1 MGRVTPAA
9 ETAGCRIVG
18 HRALC
23 RTLQKHSKAAPT
35 AAWRWVRVT
44 HLTRRLDVLA
54 MVTFSVDLG
63 SAKTRLA
70 AVTGA
75 TSTRGIPALT
85 PTGATLGHRTA
96 GRARPA
102 TTPGVHKLSFWHPPA
117 PLEQLLPSASASPLS
132 SFQVL
137 QRWSCKLKLKL
148 LNTCSFVSSSK
159 RFPFELKKFN
169 CKMVGG
175 CLITNRAGSKA
186 LQIPNKTKLL
196 K

>member
-1 MGRVTPAA
+1 MG
-9 ETAGCRIVG
+9 IVG

-23 RTLQKHSKAAPT
+23 RTLQRPSKAAPT

-44 HLTRRLDVLA
+44 HLTQRLDVLA

-102 TTPGVHKLSFWHPPA
+102 TTPGLHKLSFWHLPA
-117 PLEQLLPSASASPLS
+117 PLEQLLPSASASPFL

-137 QRWSCKLKLKL
+137 QRWFCKVNIKLFH
-148 LNTCSFVSSSK
+148 TSSSDSSRDFLLSSK
-159 RFPFELKKFN
+159 N
-169 CKMVGG
+169 
-175 CLITNRAGSKA
+175 LIAKWSVDV
-186 LQIPNKTKLL
+186 
-196 K
+196 